1 MFLPQEL
8 PTAAVLA
15 TAIGAVAYTTS
26 SAKISA
32 PLRTKVLR
40 AAIRDKSKA
49 KRWLADLLSCPYCVS
64 HWLAFAATLV
74 YRPWLVDANLSAD
87 VAPSWVG
94 RVFDFLVTSMA
105 IVTTAMVAVWLIK
118 RALAPVVAPAAGQE
132 GGQPSAAEQLNRRS
146 VDRMLQRPDPDDS
159 ATWRVRNQPGHIAPR
174 GNAPTDTQ
182 VVGRTGGQPDQPS
195 PTARPKHVRPDA
207 TMVDGMP
214 PVQDKQPGSDPAAE
228 TQVLGA
234 VPPIPTKP
242 E

>member
-1 MFLPQEL
+1 ML
-8 PTAAVLA
+8 AA
-15 TAIGAVAYTTS
+15 AIGAVAYTTS

-40 AAIRDKSKA
+40 AAIRDSSKG
-49 KRWLADLLSCPYCVS
+49 KRWFADLLSCPYCVS
-64 HWLAFAATLV
+64 HWLAFAATLI

-105 IVTTAMVAVWLIK
+105 MVTMAMVAVWLIK
-118 RALAPVVAPAAGQE
+118 RALAPVSAPAAGQE
-132 GGQPSAAEQLNRRS
+132 GGQPGAADRVNRSAPSRAQ
-146 VDRMLQRPDPDDS
+146 PHPDDP

-174 GNAPTDTQ
+174 GSTPTDTQ
-182 VVGRTGGQPDQPS
+182 VVGRTSSQVDQPP
-195 PTARPKHVRPDA
+195 PTARPRHVRPDA

-214 PVQDKQPGSDPAAE
+214 PVQDQQPGSDPAAE

-234 VPPIPTKP
+234 TPPIPTKP